1 MVYPR
6 GLTWFH
12 PRRSMRSSA
21 KTFRKTYDEVWR
33 AAPLNQLLNRST
45 TRWIIRSLIEEI
57 GRLTILRTLHMHP
70 SKDKNFWNL
79 FIVKYLLCLTTGIF
93 LKISRKILKVLW
105 LSLAKIVVICNISDL
120 KEFVIVMNYRNLTI
134 VIMNQEIWK
143 FL

>member
-57 GRLTILRTLHMHP
+57 GRLTILGTLHMHP
-70 SKDKNFWNL
+70 SKNKNFWNL

-93 LKISRKILKVLW
+93 LKISRKILGVLW
-105 LSLAKIVVICNISDL
+105 LSFAKTVVICNISDL